1 MNNKG
6 SETLFQASAACKLRL
21 VRMLVEGGTSV
32 NVRNER
38 LETPLMLCC
47 QSKTDQEEKR
57 RVVAY
62 LLSKKAMVNLQDIDG
77 RTALIHACLSNSGKE
92 VIQALLDAKSNPWV
106 QDLSKNTVFDYVIN
120 AADLETTRILINACR
135 ENMLAGERDEAQM
148 VQLEECL
155 VNMQDI
161 RKFSWP
167 LMGHTLRKNHTIV
180 YAAEK
185 EEPSFPWNNLLGSDL
200 GNEILSNSP
209 QTERRRKR
217 SVCHFDP
224 LDIDEILNCNE
235 DAKEKI
241 EKRESEDGNQSQS
254 RKTSVRSLSEE
265 EKFSFQISDG
275 ENTPRDPS
283 PGLEKLLRIQD
294 SFCSS
299 LDSNEFPCTTNDSTE
314 HLTRIRS
321 VDEQVSKGSNL
332 LQENKEA
339 KISSQMDKNKTKGET
354 VSLGSSDERQSFN
367 NDSKTED
374 TNNEYQRLF
383 TRRTSP
389 HKDQS
394 FTLEGEEKNKNQPQ
408 AMNNS
413 PLHNSKEVL
422 ENMETHSNP
431 YTSLVKSRQS
441 SPTISPLSSPRLFRR
456 EMQTSVTVKQTI
468 THRATP
474 VTHPADQNRRQVSI
488 VRRYTLSAMD
498 TKKLHSSGV
507 GGKTLL
513 APPLQ
518 PAPLEPD
525 KRTGSAVFESTTR
538 EGVGK
543 YTPPGLRKS
552 KSDMSDWKS
561 MSRDLQGTDFLEFAP
576 PQQSSNQSA
585 KPSSD
590 NNKLEGSENA
600 QFQLPSISSVKKGR
614 HSPKELANQMA
625 IVTSASDNK
634 QSNLEAKVELAP
646 LHLKTNADKQR
657 LSLQTGQEFPFADDF
672 QRRSPISCRSSLSS
686 SPSNSFD
693 KSDIVAVATL
703 TDLSSKGLDKVT
715 GDILPDLL
723 LNCPYEGDF
732 SKQGSVTT
740 QTSTTFKDTMS
751 RSNSSE
757 ERSVA
762 GSPHGQQRTSPRL
775 RPGTLLPPLLISN
788 RRSPTHE
795 IEDGYF
801 SCSPSP
807 ADMESPRRKCSNEQ
821 LRYSFKPISPRSPV
835 PSSKCFYSTWGK
847 QPTSR

>member
-6 SETLFQASAACKLRL
+6 SETLFQASATCKLRL

-47 QSKTDQEEKR
+47 QSKTDPDEKR

-120 AADLETTRILINACR
+120 AADLETTRLLINACR

-167 LMGHTLRKNHTIV
+167 LMGHTLRKNHTIL

-185 EEPSFPWNNLLGSDL
+185 EEPSFPCNNLLGSDL
-200 GNEILSNSP
+200 GNEIHSSSP
-209 QTERRRKR
+209 QIERRRKR

-224 LDIDEILNCNE
+224 LDIEEILNCNE
-235 DAKEKI
+235 DAKEKM
-241 EKRESEDGNQSQS
+241 EKRESKHGNQNES

-299 LDSNEFPCTTNDSTE
+299 LDSNEFPCTTNDSKE
-314 HLTRIRS
+314 HLTRTNS
-321 VDEQVSKGSNL
+321 VDEQVTNL
-332 LQENKEA
+332 LQENKGA
-339 KISSQMDKNKTKGET
+339 KISSQMDNNKTKGET
-354 VSLGSSDERQSFN
+354 VSLGSSDERQSFT
-367 NDSKTED
+367 NDSKTEE

-389 HKDQS
+389 HKDES
-394 FTLEGEEKNKNQPQ
+394 FASDAEEKIKNQRQ
-408 AMNNS
+408 VMNNS

-456 EMQTSVTVKQTI
+456 ETQTSVTVKQTI
-468 THRATP
+468 THRASP

-507 GGKTLL
+507 GAKTLL

-518 PAPLEPD
+518 AAPLEPN

-538 EGVGK
+538 EGVGRS
-543 YTPPGLRKS
+543 TPPGLRKS

-576 PQQSSNQSA
+576 PQHVTSNQSA

-590 NNKLEGSENA
+590 NKLEGSENT

-634 QSNLEAKVELAP
+634 QSNFESKVELTP
-646 LHLKTNADKQR
+646 LQFKSNADKQR

-693 KSDIVAVATL
+693 KSDIVAMATL
-703 TDLSSKGLDKVT
+703 TDLSSKSWDKVT
-715 GDILPDLL
+715 GDVLPDLL
-723 LNCPYEGDF
+723 LNCPHEGDC

-740 QTSTTFKDTMS
+740 QTSTTFKDTTS

-762 GSPHGQQRTSPRL
+762 GSSHGQQRTSPRL

-807 ADMESPRRKCSNEQ
+807 ADVESPRRKCSNEQ

-835 PSSKCFYSTWGK
+835 PSSKCFYSQWGK